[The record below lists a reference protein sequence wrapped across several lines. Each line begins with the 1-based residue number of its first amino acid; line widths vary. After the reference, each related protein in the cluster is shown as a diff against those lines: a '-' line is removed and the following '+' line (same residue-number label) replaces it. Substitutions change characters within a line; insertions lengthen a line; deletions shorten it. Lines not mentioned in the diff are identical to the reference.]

1 MTSQS
6 ASSFISEHSKTCSA
20 FAWFLC
26 LLLSVSS
33 MARAN
38 ARAFLPTVRTSVSFG
53 GINQENTNARPLES
67 NKPIE
72 RELKVGESHWYR
84 ISLAADQ
91 YLYVVVEQ
99 CGINVVVALFES
111 DNKKL
116 SEVDTARGKQ
126 GSEFLT
132 FIADLLGNY
141 RLEISPAEK
150 NVPAG
155 RYQVQIVALRQP
167 TPDERALE
175 DAQSVRGVA

>member
-1 MTSQS
+1 MPAPAGGFPQT
-6 ASSFISEHSKTCSA
+6 APNIWA
-20 FAWFLC
+20 I
-26 LLLSVSS
+26 
-33 MARAN
+33 ARSLDDKLKA
-38 ARAFLPTVRTSVSFG
+38 PYT
-53 GINQENTNARPLES
+53 INLNFS
-67 NKPIE
+67 IE